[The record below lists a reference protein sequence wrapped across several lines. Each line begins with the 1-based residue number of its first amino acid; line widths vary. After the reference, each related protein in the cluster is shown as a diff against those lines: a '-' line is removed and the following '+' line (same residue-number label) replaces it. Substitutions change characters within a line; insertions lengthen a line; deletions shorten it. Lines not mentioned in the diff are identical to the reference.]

1 MSTIGANELV
11 FYKDDEGDIYS
22 GGFRVN
28 SILMKQGFSPMMTLN
43 GINSQMGGGS
53 QMGGDS
59 DNVGNVSDLF
69 NDLVVPNWALAFP
82 FKQSGGDYKQEKN
95 ANKKEEEHYKDD
107 VLDEDIHTKLLSM
120 LQPTSEM
127 KKSSRKNKKKLFNKT
142 KRIKLNQNKL

>member
-1 MSTIGANELV
+1 MSTIGANEFV

-28 SILMKQGFSPMMTLN
+28 SILMKQGFSPMTTLN
-43 GINSQMGGGS
+43 SANS

-59 DNVGNVSDLF
+59 NNTGNVSDLF

-95 ANKKEEEHYKDD
+95 MNKKEEDDEND

-127 KKSSRKNKKKLFNKT
+127 KKSSRKNKKKHFNKT
-142 KRIKLNQNKL
+142 KRIKHLKLKYNKV